1 MKILIVGGGGREHA
15 IAQTLYKQGHHL
27 WCAPG
32 NGGISQIATCVP
44 IKATDVDGMVAY
56 AEKEGFDLV
65 MVAPDDPLAMGMVD
79 KLNEK
84 GIKAFGPNA
93 AAAQIEASKAFTKEL
108 LKKYNI
114 PTGGFSVCDSA
125 EQAYAVLESHP
136 LPVVVKADGLA
147 LGKGVYICQTLEQ
160 AKQAVSEIMEDHVF
174 GAAGSK
180 VLIEEFLTGP
190 EVSFLCFC
198 DGKHI
203 APMPAAQD
211 HKRAYDGDKGPNT
224 GGMGAFCPTPTFTEA
239 LKQEVIDTIV
249 LPTVKA
255 MEQEG
260 RPFKGVLYCGLM
272 LTPNGP
278 KVLEYNARFGDP
290 ETQAILPLLKSDLA
304 EIFMATIDGTLDQL
318 SIEWEDKAAV
328 CIVLASGGYPKKYQ
342 SGYEIH
348 GLSECEQSGA
358 LVYHAGT
365 KREGDAFHTA
375 GGRVLGVVRTAES
388 LPQAIQDAYDSA
400 KKISFQDMH
409 YRTDIG
415 VK

>member
-1 MKILIVGGGGREHA
+1 MNILIVGGGGREHA
-15 IAQTLYKQGHHL
+15 IAQTLYKQGHTL

-32 NGGISQIATCVP
+32 NGGLSQIATCVP
-44 IKATDVDGMVAY
+44 IKATEIDKMVDY
-56 AEKEGFDLV
+56 AARQRFDLV
-65 MVAPDDPLAMGMVD
+65 VVAPDDPLAMGMVD
-79 KLNEK
+79 KLNAQ

-93 AAAQIEASKAFTKEL
+93 AAAQIEASKAFTKQL
-108 LKKYNI
+108 MQTYHI
-114 PTGGFSVCDSA
+114 PTGGFSVWDNA
-125 EQAYAVLESHP
+125 ADAYAALEGHA

-147 LGKGVYICQTLEQ
+147 LGKGVYICQTLEE
-160 AKQAVSEIMEDHVF
+160 AKQAVSEIMEDQVF

-198 DGKHI
+198 DGTHI

-224 GGMGAFCPTPTFTEA
+224 GGMGAFCPTPTFPQA
-239 LKQEVIDTIV
+239 LKEEVIETIV
-249 LPTVKA
+249 LPTVRA
-255 MEQEG
+255 MQAEG

-272 LTPNGP
+272 LTPDGP

-304 EIFMATIDGTLDQL
+304 EIFLATIDGTLDQL
-318 SIEWEDKAAV
+318 DIQWEDKAAV

-342 SGYEIH
+342 SGYEIS
-348 GLSECEQSGA
+348 GLDACEKTGA

-365 KREGDAFHTA
+365 EKDGDAFVTA
-375 GGRVLGVVRTAES
+375 GGRVLGVVRTGDT
-388 LPQAIQDAYDSA
+388 LQDAIEKGYDSLRCV
-400 KKISFQDMH
+400 SFKDMH
-409 YRTDIG
+409 FRKDIG

>member
-15 IAQTLYKQGHHL
+15 IAQTLYRQGHSL

-44 IKATDVDGMVAY
+44 IKATDIEKMAAY
-56 AEKEGFDLV
+56 AAEEQFDLV
-65 MVAPDDPLAMGMVD
+65 VVAPDDPLAMGMVD
-79 KLNEK
+79 RLKEK
-84 GIKAFGPNA
+84 GIKAFGPDA

-108 LKKYNI
+108 LKKYDI
-114 PTGGFSVCDSA
+114 PTGGFSVCGSV
-125 EQAYAVLESHP
+125 EEAYHVLDSHP

-147 LGKGVYICQTLEQ
+147 LGKGVYICQTREQ
-160 AKQAVSEIMEDHVF
+160 AKRAVSEIMEEHVF

-211 HKRAYDGDKGPNT
+211 HKRAYDGDQGPNT

-249 LPTVKA
+249 RPTVDA
-255 MEQEG
+255 MAKEG

-304 EIFMATIDGTLDQL
+304 EIFLATIDGTLDQI
-318 SIEWEDKAAV
+318 SIEWEDAAAV
-328 CIVLASGGYPKKYQ
+328 CIVLASGGYPKEYQ

-348 GLSECEQSGA
+348 GLNACEETGA
-358 LVYHAGT
+358 MVYHAGT
-365 KREGDAFHTA
+365 KREGDRFRTA
-375 GGRVLGVVRTAES
+375 GGRVLGVVRTAPTLSE
-388 LPQAIQDAYDSA
+388 AIKAAYASVQR
-400 KKISFQDMH
+400 ISFQDMH
-409 YRTDIG
+409 YRKDIG
-415 VK
+415 IK

>member
-15 IAQTLYKQGHHL
+15 IAQTLHKQGHTL

-44 IKATDVDGMVAY
+44 IKATDVDEMVAY
-56 AEKEGFDLV
+56 AAKEKFDLV
-65 MVAPDDPLAMGMVD
+65 VVAPDDPLAMGMVD

-93 AAAQIEASKAFTKEL
+93 AAAQIEASKAFTKVL
-108 LKKYNI
+108 LKKYKI
-114 PTGGFSVCDSA
+114 PTGGFSVCSSVEEA
-125 EQAYAVLESHP
+125 CRVLETHP

-147 LGKGVYICQTLEQ
+147 LGKGVYICQTLDE
-160 AKQAVSEIMEDHVF
+160 AKKAVSEIMEDHVF

-198 DGKHI
+198 DGRHI

-224 GGMGAFCPTPTFTEA
+224 GGMGAFCPTPTFTET
-239 LKQEVIDTIV
+239 LKQEVVDTIV
-249 LPTVKA
+249 LPTVRA
-255 MEQEG
+255 MEKEG

-304 EIFMATIDGTLDQL
+304 DIFLATIDGTLDQL
-318 SIEWEDKAAV
+318 SIEWEEKAAV
-328 CIVLASGGYPKKYQ
+328 CIVLASGGYPKQYQ

-348 GLSECEQSGA
+348 GLQACEETGA
-358 LVYHAGT
+358 MVYHAGT
-365 KREGDAFHTA
+365 KREGGAFFTA
-375 GGRVLGVVRTAES
+375 GGRVLGIVRTARTLS
-388 LPQAIQDAYDSA
+388 DAIKEAYASVQEV
-400 KKISFQDMH
+400 SFQDMH
-409 YRTDIG
+409 FRKDIG

>member
-1 MKILIVGGGGREHA
+1 MKILVVGGGGREHA
-15 IAQTLYKQGHHL
+15 IVQTLHKQGHTL

-32 NGGISQIATCVP
+32 NGGISQMATCVP
-44 IKATDVDGMVAY
+44 IKATAVDEMVCY

-65 MVAPDDPLAMGMVD
+65 VVAPDDPLAMGMVD

-84 GIKAFGPNA
+84 GIKAFGPCA

-108 LKKYNI
+108 LAKYNI

-125 EQAYAVLESHP
+125 AKAYEILEHHS

-160 AKQAVSEIMEDHVF
+160 AKQAVSEIMEDHLF
-174 GAAGSK
+174 GEAGSK

-198 DGKHI
+198 DGVHI

-224 GGMGAFCPTPTFTEA
+224 GGMGAFCPTPTFTKE
-239 LKQEVIDTIV
+239 LKEQVIQTIV
-249 LPTVKA
+249 LPTVRA
-255 MEQEG
+255 MEKEG

-272 LTPNGP
+272 LTPDGP

-304 EIFMATIDGTLDQL
+304 EIFLATIDGTLDSL
-318 SIEWEDKAAV
+318 NIEWEDGAAV

-342 SGYEIH
+342 SGYEIE
-348 GLSECEQSGA
+348 GLKACEETGA

-365 KREGDAFHTA
+365 KEENGRFYTA
-375 GGRVLGVVRTAES
+375 GGRVLGVVQKGKTLKDAIAAGYES
-388 LPQAIQDAYDSA
+388 VKTIH
-400 KKISFQDMH
+400 FQDMH
-409 YRTDIG
+409 YRKDIG